1 MKSPNDVRSTMAVK
15 YRRGVAGWLAAPP
28 ARVAPGADSAVVVSI
43 PLDAPSARVAHA
55 NPAAV
60 DRWVT
65 EWQRADSGPLPWT
78 VSWEERHWSGYGRQ
92 HIPVRVVVSG
102 AAAVARCAGD
112 QADWALLSGRVDQLV
127 DRFGAQAHARPAR
140 AALAGAVRSALTAVR
155 GMTDADFDRAVRVVE
170 WIVGHPSSGL
180 LLRQLPVEGMDTK
193 WLEHNRRIVTA
204 LVSAVRDVRG
214 LPGGIDLGLRSE
226 PEVRDIVVLDPRL
239 RPRPGGGPA
248 GCAPATG
255 VPGLRHFRADAEE
268 LAGLWEPA
276 PAGVAGVRPRALLV
290 CENRQSLVALPDM
303 SGVVA
308 LHGGGYAVSELH
320 CLDWAV
326 DLPVLYWGDLDVD
339 GFGIL
344 NRLRH
349 HHGRVRSVLMDV
361 ETLDRH
367 AVLCVPDPRAE
378 RVDPAALD
386 LLTEH
391 EHRALQRLH
400 ELGGVR
406 LEQERL
412 AWLWVSER
420 LKGALALVLEEGE
433 RTPSGSTPPAERA
446 SSRPR

>member
-1 MKSPNDVRSTMAVK
+1 
-15 YRRGVAGWLAAPP
+15 
-28 ARVAPGADSAVVVSI
+28 
-43 PLDAPSARVAHA
+43 
-55 NPAAV
+55 
-60 DRWVT
+60 
-65 EWQRADSGPLPWT
+65 
-78 VSWEERHWSGYGRQ
+78 
-92 HIPVRVVVSG
+92 
-102 AAAVARCAGD
+102 
-112 QADWALLSGRVDQLV
+112 
-127 DRFGAQAHARPAR
+127 
-140 AALAGAVRSALTAVR
+140 
-155 GMTDADFDRAVRVVE
+155 
-170 WIVGHPSSGL
+170 
-180 LLRQLPVEGMDTK
+180 MDTK

-204 LVSAVRDVRG
+204 LLSGVREVRD
-214 LPGGIDLGLRSE
+214 LPGGTDLGLRIE
-226 PEVRDIVVLDPRL
+226 PEVRDVVVLDPRL

-248 GCAPATG
+248 GCASATG

-303 SGVVA
+303 PGVVA

-320 CLDWAV
+320 RLAWAA
-326 DLPVLYWGDLDVD
+326 DLTLVYWGDLDVD

-349 HHGRVRSVLMDV
+349 HHVGVDSVLMDV

-367 AVLCVPDPRAE
+367 TTLCVPDPQAGRT
-378 RVDPAALD
+378 DPAALD

-400 ELGGVR
+400 ELGDVR

-412 AWLWVSER
+412 AWPWVSER
-420 LKGALALVLEEGE
+420 LEDALALVLEGE
-433 RTPSGSTPPAERA
+433 RTSSGSTPPADPA